1 MHVFDSGST
10 DRTVEIARA
19 RGARVTTRKFD
30 GYASQRN
37 AALHGLSFRHEW
49 VISLDADERLPSAA
63 CHEILTFVRSA
74 PPEVAAARLR
84 RRDFLYG
91 RWLKHA
97 QISPYYVRLVRP
109 SRVHYEREVNEVL
122 VAEGQILDLSEPF
135 DHYPFSK
142 GLAHWVTKH
151 NVYSSMEAR
160 RSWEERSGGVAF
172 SWRTA
177 LLDKDFNV
185 RRFHQKG
192 LYYRM
197 PGRPLLKWLYMM
209 VARRA
214 FLDGRAGVT
223 YAALQTFYEF
233 LIVQKEYELA
243 QQLASVAKHDT

>member
-1 MHVFDSGST
+1 V
-10 DRTVEIARA
+10 
-19 RGARVTTRKFD
+19 
-30 GYASQRN
+30 
-37 AALHGLSFRHEW
+37 L
-49 VISLDADERLPSAA
+49 SLDADERLPAA
-63 CHEILTFVRSA
+63 AYQEILKFVLSA
-74 PPEVAAARLR
+74 PPEVVAARLR

-109 SRVHYEREVNEVL
+109 NRVRYEREVNEVL
-122 VAEGQILDLSEPF
+122 VAEGQIVDLSEPF

-160 RSWEERSGGVAF
+160 RSWEERSGGVNF

-177 LLDKDFNV
+177 LMDKDFNV

-233 LIVQKEYELA
+233 LIVQKEHELA
-243 QQLASVAKHDT
+243 QKFLSGAKRDT